1 MQRGRIGR
9 SVLITFLGMLM
20 LLAPFT
26 ALTSAAGSTEL
37 TLVVTLSDVAE
48 GDSWYSDSSDLS
60 IQISVHNPSEETITL
75 EYNPSCPVEISMF
88 DSSGVQLTSLR
99 EHRTCLEQNRAID
112 VLPHQTRTL
121 DSFDWDWTED
131 QYKVPGMNS
140 NYSGWPL
147 LSADHFCQADVL
159 RQLMLITSIRAY
171 R

>member
-9 SVLITFLGMLM
+9 SVLISFLGVLM

-37 TLVVTLSDVAE
+37 TLIVTLSDVTE
-48 GDSWYSDSSDLS
+48 GDSWYSDSSELS
-60 IQISVHNPSEETITL
+60 MQISVHNPSEGTITL

-88 DSSGVQLTSLR
+88 DSSGVLLTSLR

-121 DSFDWDWTED
+121 DSFDWDWTDGAD
-131 QYKVPGMNS
+131 QLVSSDDITLQFDFDGGAMF
-140 NYSGWPL
+140 
-147 LSADHFCQADVL
+147 DETVIHFQRSPVA
-159 RQLMLITSIRAY
+159 IA
-171 R
+171 